1 MPNNQEDRTANQQ
14 FQELCEKNDALML
27 RIENLKECITELFDI
42 INKIEMRESTRILVN
57 YLVDKVLKQ
66 YKVF

>member
-14 FQELCEKNDALML
+14 FQELCEKNDALKL
-27 RIENLKECITELFDI
+27 RIENLKKCISEFLDI
-42 INKIEMRESTRILVN
+42 IDKIEMRESTRMLVN